1 MELSFSVAYDVGEPG
16 KFSFQ
21 GKTDISCYN
30 KMVVL
35 HLVVA
40 GIYHIFIIGQKN
52 GSFSNASSIYEF
64 N

>member
-30 KMVVL
+30 L
-35 HLVVA
+35 NDGRIALVVA
-40 GIYHIFIIGQKN
+40 GGNLPYIYNWTKKWQSVFKC
-52 GSFSNASSIYEF
+52 
-64 N
+64 